1 MSKPAIAITLGD
13 PTGIGPEIVKKAISD
28 KSVIKICK
36 PIVIGTSRVGQPLA
50 EKNFISGK
58 PSRKSDKAAISFL
71 IRALKLVKNK
81 GYKPCVISARSEMKT
96 SSHFTRSLDNKKV
109 DAIVTA
115 PVSKSAFG
123 KSGGHTEF
131 LAKKT
136 ASKNVEMLM
145 VSVDRKVLLLTR
157 HIPLKDVSENISK
170 EKIVKSISSVCE
182 FIKKYFKIKKPKIIV
197 CGLNPHCGDNGLVG
211 DEEKK
216 KIIPAIKILKKRGY
230 DVTGP
235 VNPEVAFLDMKSD
248 LIVCMYHDQAMLPLK
263 LLNPDKIV
271 NVTVGLPFIR
281 TSPGHGT
288 AYDIAGKNKANPQPM
303 IEAIK
308 LACLL
313 TKSKK

>member
-1 MSKPAIAITLGD
+1 MP
-13 PTGIGPEIVKKAISD
+13 
-28 KSVIKICK
+28 
-36 PIVIGTSRVGQPLA
+36 
-50 EKNFISGK
+50 
-58 PSRKSDKAAISFL
+58 
-71 IRALKLVKNK
+71 
-81 GYKPCVISARSEMKT
+81 
-96 SSHFTRSLDNKKV
+96 
-109 DAIVTA
+109 
-115 PVSKSAFG
+115 KSAFG

-131 LAKKT
+131 LANKT

-145 VSVDRKVLLLTR
+145 VSVDKKVLLLTR
-157 HIPLKDVSENISK
+157 HIPLKDVPNNISK
-170 EKIVKSISSVCE
+170 EKIVESVIFAAE
-182 FIKKYFKIKKPKIIV
+182 FIKKYFKTKKPKIIV

-216 KIIPAIKILKKRGY
+216 KIIPAIKILKKRGL

-288 AYDIAGKNKANPQPM
+288 AYNIAGKNKANPQSM

-308 LACLL
+308 LACHLTQPFLKGFLGRAGL
-313 TKSKK
+313 TKSKKKVK

>member
-1 MSKPAIAITLGD
+1 MKKPAIAITLGD

-28 KSVIKICK
+28 KAILKICR
-36 PIVIGTSRVGQPLA
+36 PVVIGTSAKFVQGFPT
-50 EKNFISGK
+50 
-58 PSRKSDKAAISFL
+58 RKSDKAAISFL
-71 IRALKLVKNK
+71 IEALKLVKNEK
-81 GYKPCVISARSEMKT
+81 A
-96 SSHFTRSLDNKKV
+96 

-123 KSGGHTEF
+123 KIGGHTEF
-131 LAKKT
+131 FAKKFNI
-136 ASKNVEMLM
+136 KNVEMLM
-145 VSVDRKVLLLTR
+145 VADDIKVLVLTR
-157 HIPLKDVSENISK
+157 HIPLKDVSKNINTK
-170 EKIVKSISSVCE
+170 KIVKSTTDVCN
-182 FIKKYFKIKKPKIIV
+182 FIKKFFRIKNPKIIM
-197 CGLNPHCGDNGLVG
+197 CGLNPHCGDNGLAG
-211 DEEKK
+211 AEEKK
-216 KIIPAIKILKKRGY
+216 KIIPAIKILRKKGL

-288 AYDIAGKNKANPQPM
+288 AYNIAGKNKANPQAM

-308 LACLL
+308 LACHL
-313 TKSKK
+313 TKDN